1 MAGPD
6 LLDQR
11 SLNRALLDRQLLL
24 RRHRMPAVR
33 AVEHLVGMQA
43 QAPNPPYVGLWTRLE
58 GFVPAE
64 LGQLML
70 DRAVVR
76 ATLMRGTIHLV
87 SARDCLRLRPVLQTF
102 LERQVWA
109 NASYG
114 RSFLEGVDLDAVLAA
129 GRELVEEEPRT
140 VAALRE
146 LLGPRWPEREP
157 AALAFAVRVLLP
169 VVHVPPRGVW
179 GRSGPVAFTT
189 VESWLGEPVPA
200 RASPQDLEDM
210 VLRYLAAFG
219 PATPADAQTWSGLT
233 RLGEVFAA
241 LRPRLRVFRDES
253 GRELYDLPDAPRPDP
268 DTPAPVRLLPEF
280 DNLTLSHADRSRVIA
295 AEHRRVIASRNGMVP
310 GMLLV
315 DGFVRGTWRV
325 ARTRREVSLRV
336 EPFER
341 LSRRDRDAVAAEG
354 EALLR
359 LLAADDKASKDRASK
374 DRASEVVFV

>member
-1 MAGPD
+1 MAGTD

-24 RRHRMPAVR
+24 RRHRMPAAQ

-58 GFVPAE
+58 GFRPDE

-87 SARDCLRLRPVLQTF
+87 SARDCLRLRPVLQAF

-109 NASYG
+109 NATYG
-114 RSFLEGVDLDAVLAA
+114 RARLEGVDLDAVLAA
-129 GRELVEEEPRT
+129 GRALVEEEPRT

-146 LLGPRWPEREP
+146 LLGPRWPDREP
-157 AALAFAVRVLLP
+157 SALAFAVRLLLP
-169 VVHVPPRGVW
+169 VVYVPPRGVW

-189 VESWLGEPVPA
+189 VESWLGAPVPE
-200 RASPQDLEDM
+200 RSSLEDM

-219 PATPADAQTWSGLT
+219 PATAADAQTWSGLT
-233 RLGEVFAA
+233 RLGEVFAS

-253 GRELYDLPDAPRPDP
+253 GRELYDLPDAPRPGP
-268 DTPAPVRLLPEF
+268 DVPAPVRLLPEF
-280 DNLTLSHADRSRVIA
+280 DNLTLSHADRARVIA
-295 AEHRRVIASRNGMVP
+295 DEHRRVIASRNGMVP

-315 DGFVRGTWRV
+315 DGFVRGIWRL
-325 ARTRREVSLRV
+325 ARTRREVRLRV

-359 LLAADDKASKDRASK
+359 LVAAEAP
-374 DRASEVVFV
+374 ASEVVFV

>member
-1 MAGPD
+1 MAGTD
-6 LLDQR
+6 QLDQR

-24 RRHRMPAVR
+24 RRHRMPAPQ

-58 GFVPAE
+58 GFRPDE
-64 LGQLML
+64 LGQLMV

-87 SARDCLRLRPVLQTF
+87 SARDCLRLRPVLQAF

-109 NASYG
+109 NATYG
-114 RSFLEGVDLDAVLAA
+114 RAHLEGVDLDAVLAA
-129 GRELVEEEPRT
+129 GRALVEEEPRT

-146 LLGPRWPEREP
+146 LLGPRWPDREP
-157 AALAFAVRVLLP
+157 SALAYAVRLLLP
-169 VVHVPPRGVW
+169 VVYVPPRGVW

-189 VESWLGEPVPA
+189 VESWLGEPVPE
-200 RASPQDLEDM
+200 RSSLEDM

-219 PATPADAQTWSGLT
+219 PASPADAQTWSGLT
-233 RLGEVFAA
+233 RLGEVFAS

-253 GRELYDLPDAPRPDP
+253 GRELYDLPDAPRPGP
-268 DTPAPVRLLPEF
+268 DVPAPVRLLPEF
-280 DNLTLSHADRSRVIA
+280 DNLTLSHADRTRVIA
-295 AEHRRVIASRNGMVP
+295 DEHRRVIASRNGMVP

-315 DGFVRGTWRV
+315 DGFVRGIWRL
-325 ARTRREVSLRV
+325 ARTRREVRLRV

-359 LLAADDKASKDRASK
+359 LVAAEAP
-374 DRASEVVFV
+374 ASEVVFV

>member
-1 MAGPD
+1 MAGTD

-24 RRHRMPAVR
+24 RRHRMPAAQ

-58 GFVPAE
+58 GFRPDE

-87 SARDCLRLRPVLQTF
+87 SARDCLRLRPVLQAF

-109 NASYG
+109 NATYG
-114 RSFLEGVDLDAVLAA
+114 RAHLEGVDLDAVLAA
-129 GRELVEEEPRT
+129 GRALVEEEPRT

-146 LLGPRWPEREP
+146 LLGPRWPDREP
-157 AALAFAVRVLLP
+157 SALAFAVRLLLP
-169 VVHVPPRGVW
+169 VVYVPPRGVW
-179 GRSGPVAFTT
+179 GLSGPVAFTT
-189 VESWLGEPVPA
+189 VESWLGAPVPE
-200 RASPQDLEDM
+200 RSSLEDM

-219 PATPADAQTWSGLT
+219 PATAADAQTWSGLT
-233 RLGEVFAA
+233 RLGEVFAS

-253 GRELYDLPDAPRPDP
+253 GRELYDLPDAPRPGP
-268 DTPAPVRLLPEF
+268 DVPAPVRLLPEF
-280 DNLTLSHADRSRVIA
+280 DNLTLSHADRARVIA
-295 AEHRRVIASRNGMVP
+295 DEHRRVIASRNGMVP

-315 DGFVRGTWRV
+315 DGFVRGIWRL
-325 ARTRREVSLRV
+325 ARTRREVRLRV

-359 LLAADDKASKDRASK
+359 LVAAEAP
-374 DRASEVVFV
+374 ASEVVFV